1 MAVMMG
7 VGMVDME
14 EVAAVAGLSNAEAVA
29 AAAHSNVAVAAVATQ
44 IGRQAGVWVSVW
56 VGG

>member
-1 MAVMMG
+1 MAVMVG

-14 EVAAVAGLSNAEAVA
+14 AVAAVAGLSIAEAV
-29 AAAHSNVAVAAVATQ
+29 AAHSNVAVAAVTTQ
-44 IGRQAGVWVSVW
+44 VGRQAGVWVSVW

>member
-14 EVAAVAGLSNAEAVA
+14 VVAAVAGLSNAEAMA
-29 AAAHSNVAVAAVATQ
+29 AAAHSNVAVAAVTTQ
-44 IGRQAGVWVSVW
+44 VGHRVGRQVYG
-56 VGG
+56 